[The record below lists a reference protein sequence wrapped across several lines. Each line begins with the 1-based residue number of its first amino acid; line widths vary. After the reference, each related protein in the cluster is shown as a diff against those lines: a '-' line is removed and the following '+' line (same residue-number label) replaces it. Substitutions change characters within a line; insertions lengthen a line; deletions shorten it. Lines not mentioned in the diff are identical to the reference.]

1 MRAMVYH
8 RYGDP
13 DVLELEEVEKPTP
26 GDEEVVLRV
35 CAASLNPM
43 DWRIMKGKPYF
54 FRLFFGLR
62 KPKRGRPGVD
72 IAGVVEAVGRNVKG
86 FEMGDALFG
95 MGQGALAEYACA
107 SSAKLARKPANVT
120 FEQAA
125 ALGVAG
131 LTALQGLR
139 KGKVQA
145 GQTVLVNGAA
155 GGCGTFAVQI
165 AKWMGAKVTGV
176 CSTNNLEMV
185 RSIGADQAIDYTQED
200 FTKRAERYAVI
211 FDCMAN
217 HPPSEVKQILAP
229 QGICVTIGGPR
240 KITFVGLLSGMIRVS
255 LISAFGKHK
264 FVSLFARANKPDLEL
279 LGQLTAAGTIRPV
292 IDRRYPLGE
301 GREALWYLEAGH
313 ARGKVLVLP
322 N

>member
-1 MRAMVYH
+1 MRAMVYR
-8 RYGDP
+8 RYGEP

-35 CAASLNPM
+35 CAAALNPL

-62 KPKRGRPGVD
+62 KPRRGRPGVD
-72 IAGVVEAVGRNVKG
+72 VAGVVEQVGRNVKS
-86 FEMGDALFG
+86 FKAGDAVFG
-95 MGQGALAEYACA
+95 MGKGGLAEYACA
-107 SSAKLARKPANVT
+107 PEAKLTRRPANVT

-139 KGKVQA
+139 KGKVQT
-145 GQTVLVNGAA
+145 GQKVLVNGAA

-165 AKWMGAKVTGV
+165 AKWMGAEVTGV
-176 CSTNNLEMV
+176 CSTSNLEMV

-200 FTKRAERYAVI
+200 FTRKTERYDVI
-211 FDCMAN
+211 FDCMGN
-217 HPPSEVKQILAP
+217 HAPSEVKQILAP
-229 QGICVTIGGPR
+229 EGICVTIGGPR
-240 KITFVGLLSGMIRVS
+240 KITFFGLLSGMIRVL
-255 LISAFGKHK
+255 LISAFGKQK
-264 FVSLFARANKPDLEL
+264 FVSLLARANRPDLEL

-301 GREALWYLEAGH
+301 GRQALRYLETGH